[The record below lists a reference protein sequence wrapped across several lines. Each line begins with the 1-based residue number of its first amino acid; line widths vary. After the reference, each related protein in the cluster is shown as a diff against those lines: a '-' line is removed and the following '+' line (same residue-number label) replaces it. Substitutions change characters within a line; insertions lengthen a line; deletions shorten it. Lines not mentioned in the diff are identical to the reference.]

1 MKNKI
6 CNNYSKDRFS
16 SLIDFHKLIWEFTYA
31 CVIYCSNFKVLSKTC
46 MMKYKKYRVES
57 PDEDVRK
64 VFPSILDKN
73 NRSKNVYR
81 SIFSCL
87 SLHK

>member
-6 CNNYSKDRFS
+6 CNNYSKDRFLSFS
-16 SLIDFHKLIWEFTYA
+16 SMYN
-31 CVIYCSNFKVLSKTC
+31 VKVLSKTC
-46 MMKYKKYRVES
+46 MIKYKKYRVES
-57 PDEDVRK
+57 PDEDVPK

-73 NRSKNVYR
+73 NRSKNVYK

>member
-6 CNNYSKDRFS
+6 CNNYSKDRFLSFS
-16 SLIDFHKLIWEFTYA
+16 SN
-31 CVIYCSNFKVLSKTC
+31 VKVSSKTC
-46 MMKYKKYRVES
+46 MIKYKKYRVES
-57 PDEDVRK
+57 PDEDVPK

-73 NRSKNVYR
+73 NRSKNVYK